1 MRTTNSFKNLIT
13 GVFGRVLYIVLNFV
27 VRTVFIATLSENYLG
42 INGLLGSVLSVLS
55 LTELGIGEAILFA
68 LYKPVAE
75 HDTGKIQSLLRLY
88 RSAYRVIGVAV
99 LGIGLCM
106 VPFLEFFVRGTTDL
120 VDLRIVFL
128 LYLLEMSSSYWM
140 TYYSSVLY
148 TEQKS
153 YSISIISYISTFI
166 TAVLRVG
173 LLLWLRKT
181 PMLSFYIY
189 ALVGTLN
196 NLVNNFLIRRKVRR
210 DYPWTRKLDV
220 PPLGAAEKRSILK
233 NVAGMLSKKVCR
245 VLNDGID
252 NVVISALIGI
262 GTVGIYSNY
271 VALKQYINRI
281 LSTVFSSVTASIGNL
296 CAVDSVERKE
306 AFFLALQFT
315 YFWVYGFCAICFWT
329 LYNSFIAGVW
339 LHDTKWLIS
348 DLDVF
353 LVVLNFLLQGLAE
366 DVEKYRDVNGLYWQ
380 SRYRYMISSVLNVVL
395 SLVLVGPCHMGL
407 TGALLGTTASILVMI
422 VYDPVFVYREVFH
435 KPAGEYYR
443 RYMGNLGL
451 ILATGALVHI
461 LTLPFRA
468 FNPGNFAV
476 RLLICLAVPNGLWY
490 FLYCADPRFL
500 YLRDAV
506 TGVVRS
512 ALQKLRARNGE

>member
-13 GVFGRVLYIVLNFV
+13 GVFGRVLYMVLNFV

-55 LTELGIGEAILFA
+55 LTELGIGEAILFS

-75 HDTGKIQSLLRLY
+75 RDTRKIQSLLRLY
-88 RSAYRVIGVAV
+88 RGAYRVIGAV
-99 LGIGLCM
+99 VLCLGLCM

-120 VDLRIVFL
+120 VDLRIVFV

-140 TYYSSVLY
+140 TYYASVLY

-153 YSISIISYISTFI
+153 YSISIISYISSFI
-166 TAVLRVG
+166 TAALRVG
-173 LLLWLRKT
+173 LLLWLRGT
-181 PMLSFYIY
+181 PMLSFYVY
-189 ALVGTLN
+189 ALVGTVN
-196 NLVNNFLIRRKVRR
+196 NLVNNLLIRRKVRR
-210 DYPWTRKLDV
+210 DYPWTRKLDA
-220 PPLGAAEKRSILK
+220 PPLPAEEKRPILK

-252 NVVISALIGI
+252 NMVISAMIGL

-271 VALKQYINRI
+271 VTLRLYITRL

-296 CAVDSVERKE
+296 CAVDSRERKE
-306 AFFLALQFT
+306 SFFLALQFT

-329 LYNSFIAGVW
+329 LYNSFIVGVW
-339 LHDTKWLIS
+339 LHDTKWMIS

-353 LVVLNFLLQGLAE
+353 LVVLNFLIQGLAE
-366 DVEKYRDVNGLYWQ
+366 DVEKYRDVNGLYWH
-380 SRYRYMISSVLNVVL
+380 SRYRYVISSVLNVVL
-395 SLVLVGPCHMGL
+395 SLVLVGPCRMGL
-407 TGALLGTTASILVMI
+407 TGALLGTTASILVMV

-435 KPAGEYYR
+435 KSAGEYYR
-443 RYMGNLGL
+443 RYLGNLCL
-451 ILATGALVHI
+451 ILATGALVHV
-461 LTLPFRA
+461 LALPFRA
-468 FNPGNFAV
+468 FTPGNFAV

-490 FLYCADPRFL
+490 FLYHADPRFL
-500 YLRDAV
+500 YLRDTAA
-506 TGVVRS
+506 GLLRS
-512 ALQKLRARNGE
+512 ARQRLRERRG